1 MRGKLGG
8 TGKVGALHDG
18 CVLIKY
24 VVLKQS
30 EVFDERFETLKS
42 AVIDLCLS
50 NSELGY
56 KNMFVVNSEVIICK
70 ETTKHSDEEK
80 LIKKHRSV

>member
-1 MRGKLGG
+1 MN
-8 TGKVGALHDG
+8 
-18 CVLIKY
+18 VLRPSS
-24 VVLKQS
+24 L
-30 EVFDERFETLKS
+30 L
-42 AVIDLCLS
+42 VIDLCLS